1 MLLKSSY
8 KPAWNSASTITL
20 LSLHSHQYKL
30 PKWTGTR
37 VSEHILYMKH
47 FVWSTLISIHIVLF
61 IAILEQ
67 HQPGLLFSPHARQEG
82 AGWLEGE
89 SPHDLQLRVQHTY
102 SAVVRIQK
110 YCSNAMHPLG
120 PQSQT
125 KGWQQLSRK
134 LSTFTI
140 CGYTCAGVLQLTKAE
155 KVHVPTV
162 LCPQYKRNQ
171 SAEKVL
177 CGQHRERQ
185 LLWFDSHSHFIAP
198 GIPPN

>member
-1 MLLKSSY
+1 
-8 KPAWNSASTITL
+8 
-20 LSLHSHQYKL
+20 
-30 PKWTGTR
+30 
-37 VSEHILYMKH
+37 MKH

-102 SAVVRIQK
+102 SAVVLIQK

-140 CGYTCAGVLQLTKAE
+140 CGYTCEFVLGFFSSQKQKKFMFQQFSAPSTKEINLQRRSCVGSTEKGSSYGLILT
-155 KVHVPTV
+155 
-162 LCPQYKRNQ
+162 LI
-171 SAEKVL
+171 L
-177 CGQHRERQ
+177 
-185 LLWFDSHSHFIAP
+185 
-198 GIPPN
+198 